1 MTRPLPAFLLHAL
14 GVAVALGVA
23 EVAVRASPLQ
33 GIGWVEILTWM
44 GISVGLS
51 AAVALPT
58 ALVARAVNHEPFAL
72 YFGALVGLHAS
83 INYRFEVVLNEF
95 VRDPKVWA
103 GMPAVFLAGFVA
115 GYAVERWLT
124 RTPSRAWLW
133 GVLSL
138 GFSGWAFVAGR
149 TPSGSPGDKPS
160 VLVIS
165 MDTCRHDR
173 LGPYGHAITTPHLD
187 RLAREGVVF
196 DQAVANAPITE
207 PSHLAMFTGVSP
219 YRSGVVSNG
228 TNLGERPALIWR
240 SLQERGWVTGGFVAG
255 FPLHNKYGW
264 AQGMDVYDDDFG
276 HTAGVQAL
284 SLVKLW
290 NQFALKEHALRERSA
305 ALVLKR
311 ALPWLEAHREE
322 QFFAFVHFYDIHG
335 PYADPANSQLGPPPT
350 DGPAMELPPYWPAP
364 DRRITDPGWLM
375 RAYDNEVVTVDAA
388 IGRLVEA
395 LGDRLDQTIV
405 MVTADHGE
413 SFTEHGYFF
422 DHGDNLYDPS
432 LRVPWIVR
440 YPPAARAGTR
450 VACQVGGVDLAP
462 TVLELVGVTDEQERD
477 GRSRVAELRGEGC
490 ADAPV
495 ASSTT
500 AGRFVEVP
508 PVAHSL
514 RGAGE
519 KLVVHDEK
527 PTEFFELAADPGETR
542 NLYGSE
548 RSKQVEEVFRAMLQG
563 GGQVIAAETD
573 AATQAA
579 LEALGY
585 LEAGGE

>member
-1 MTRPLPAFLLHAL
+1 MRPPLPAFLLHAL
-14 GVAVALGVA
+14 GVAAALGIA

-33 GIGWVEILTWM
+33 GIGAAEVLTWTA
-44 GISVGLS
+44 ISVGLS
-51 AAVALPT
+51 VLVALPT
-58 ALVARAVNHEPFAL
+58 ALVARALNREPYAL
-72 YFGALVGLHAS
+72 YLGALVGVHAS

-103 GMPAVFLAGFVA
+103 GMPAVFVAGFVV
-115 GYAVERWLT
+115 GYAIERWVL
-124 RTPSRAWLW
+124 RTPRRAWLW
-133 GVLSL
+133 GAGAVAFLA
-138 GFSGWAFVAGR
+138 WAMVGSRPAAGVK
-149 TPSGSPGDKPS
+149 GDKPA

-165 MDTCRHDR
+165 LDTCRSDR
-173 LGPYGHAITTPHLD
+173 LSPYGHDIPTPHLD
-187 RLAREGVVF
+187 RLAKEGVVF
-196 DQAVANAPITE
+196 DQAIANAPITE

-228 TNLGERPALIWR
+228 TNLGDRPALVWR
-240 SLQERGWVTGGFVAG
+240 TLQEQGWLTGGFVSG
-255 FPLHNKYGW
+255 FPLHSKYGW

-276 HTAGVQAL
+276 HVAGVQAL

-290 NQFALKEHALRERSA
+290 NQFALKEHALRERPA

-311 ALPWLEAHREE
+311 ALPWLRAHRDE

-335 PYADPANSQLGPPPT
+335 PYSDPANAKLGPPPT
-350 DGPAMELPPYWPAP
+350 DGPPMDLPPYWPAP
-364 DRRITDPGWLM
+364 DRRITDPEWLKK
-375 RAYDNEVVTVDAA
+375 AYDNEIVTVDAA
-388 IGRLVEA
+388 VGQLIEA
-395 LGDRLDQTIV
+395 LGDRLDDTIV

-432 LRVPWIVR
+432 LKVPWIVR
-440 YPPAARAGTR
+440 YPHVARAGHR

-462 TVLELVGVTDEQERD
+462 TVLELVGVDDGQARD
-477 GRSRVAELRGEGC
+477 GRSRVAELRGEAC
-490 ADAPV
+490 AEAPV

-500 AGRFVEVP
+500 AGRFVDVP

-514 RGAGE
+514 RAGGE
-519 KLVVHDEK
+519 KLIVHDAK
-527 PTEFFELAADPGETR
+527 PTEFYYLAQDPAEADNR
-542 NLYGSE
+542 YGDE
-548 RSKQVEEVFRAMLQG
+548 RSKQVEGVFRGMLETG
-563 GGQVIAAETD
+563 GRVIAAETD